1 MNLVGKILVTLIF
14 VMTSVYLGFAVS
26 VYSTHKNWR
35 DKATALS
42 TKIAQLKTELQNTQ
56 AKSLAELETLQAQ
69 IKEQKDSVDKLKT
82 ARDTLLQEI
91 EDSKEQF
98 AAKEK
103 DLREATSLATAAV
116 ANVEA
121 ADKKVDQLRTD
132 LQKLREEKDEKFRQ
146 YVQLLDDRN
155 NLQADRRRLDDTN
168 VKLTEQLTKA
178 KVVLERRGL
187 SVETD
192 VSNEPPKMDGIVL
205 AVANDGLMEISLGT
219 DDGLN
224 RGHTLEVT
232 RGTQYLG
239 RVQVVDAR
247 PEKAVAKALPQFQK
261 GKIERNDRVATRI
274 N

>member
-132 LQKLREEKDEKFRQ
+132 LQKLREEKDEKFKQ

>member
-26 VYSTHKNWR
+26 VYSTHKTWR
-35 DKATALS
+35 EKAKTLS
-42 TKIAQLKTELQNTQ
+42 ERIGQLKTDLQNIQTKSQ
-56 AKSLAELETLQAQ
+56 AEQTALLAQ
-69 IKEQKDSVDKLKT
+69 IKEHEDNIKKLET
-82 ARDTLLQEI
+82 ARDVLLKEV
-91 EDSKEQF
+91 EESKEAF

-116 ANVEA
+116 TNVEA
-121 ADKKVDQLRTD
+121 ADKKVDQLRSD
-132 LQKLREEKDEKFRQ
+132 LQKLREEKDDKFKQ

-155 NLQADRRRLDDTN
+155 SLQADRRRLDDTN

-192 VSNEPPKMDGIVL
+192 VTNEPPKVDGIVL
-205 AVANDGLMEISLGT
+205 AVGGDGLMEISLGS

-239 RVQVVDAR
+239 RVQIVDTR

-261 GKIERNDRVATRI
+261 GKFERNDRVATRI